1 MNIFTLDHNDKNSTE
16 WFLGSHAVFIK
27 SIIVINAAWKT
38 FEARK
43 NTENNVQPK
52 VINKYDQVESLL
64 KVSRGLRK
72 SETLDEIV
80 RAKDKK

>member
-1 MNIFTLDHNDKNSTE
+1 MCLVNIFTLDHNDKNSTE
-16 WFLGSHAVFIK
+16 SHAVFIK
-27 SIIVINAAWKT
+27 SIIVINVAWKT